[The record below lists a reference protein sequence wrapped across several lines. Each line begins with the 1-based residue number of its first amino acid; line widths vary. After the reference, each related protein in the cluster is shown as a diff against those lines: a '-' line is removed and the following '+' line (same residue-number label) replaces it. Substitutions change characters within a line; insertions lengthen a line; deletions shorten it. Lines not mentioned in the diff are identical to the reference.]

1 MIATIITLIAAMV
14 LQIIGFAFWLGK
26 LSGRISSL
34 EENRTDDKEK
44 FNELFEQNN
53 KIICDLARIE
63 GYLKGKKE
71 NEKN

>member
-1 MIATIITLIAAMV
+1 MLTTIITLVAAMV

-34 EENRTDDKEK
+34 EENRIDDKEK
-44 FNELFEQNN
+44 FTNLFKQND

-63 GYLKGKKE
+63 GYLKGRKE
-71 NEKN
+71 NEK